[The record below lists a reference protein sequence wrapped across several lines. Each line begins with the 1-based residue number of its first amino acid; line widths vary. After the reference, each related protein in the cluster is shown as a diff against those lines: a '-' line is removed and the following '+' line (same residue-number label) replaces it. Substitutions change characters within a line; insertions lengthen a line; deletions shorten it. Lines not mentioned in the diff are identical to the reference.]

1 MWYIIQDNIESKKK
15 LFAKIIIIV
24 AILIIGS
31 ITYIKN
37 KIDEN
42 SYNKMYE
49 NLQIESI
56 AENID
61 EKVIDEA
68 KEYKIKVYVTGA
80 VNFPGVIELEEGARI
95 QDAINL
101 AGGAKEDANLEKVNL
116 AYCLEDGQKL
126 YIPNIGENE
135 VEYISTENG
144 DNVIEKNSNSNNSK
158 VNINTGGVE
167 ELKALPG
174 VGDLLA
180 QKIIDYR
187 EKNGKFKTIDDLKNV
202 SGIGDKKFESMKE
215 YVSVK

>member
-1 MWYIIQDNIESKKK
+1 MWCIIQDNIESKKE

-68 KEYKIKVYVTGA
+68 KEYKIKV
-80 VNFPGVIELEEGARI
+80 F
-95 QDAINL
+95 
-101 AGGAKEDANLEKVNL
+101 
-116 AYCLEDGQKL
+116 
-126 YIPNIGENE
+126 
-135 VEYISTENG
+135 
-144 DNVIEKNSNSNNSK
+144 
-158 VNINTGGVE
+158 
-167 ELKALPG
+167 
-174 VGDLLA
+174 
-180 QKIIDYR
+180 YR
-187 EKNGKFKTIDDLKNV
+187 EERIDEPL
-202 SGIGDKKFESMKE
+202 FPE
-215 YVSVK
+215 